1 MMSKEFQINGL
12 HLILVL
18 ENSSVLGSPLFL
30 IFVDDLHLA
39 TKYSEVHHFAGNA
52 TLQKIP

>member
-1 MMSKEFQINGL
+1 MSKEFQINGL